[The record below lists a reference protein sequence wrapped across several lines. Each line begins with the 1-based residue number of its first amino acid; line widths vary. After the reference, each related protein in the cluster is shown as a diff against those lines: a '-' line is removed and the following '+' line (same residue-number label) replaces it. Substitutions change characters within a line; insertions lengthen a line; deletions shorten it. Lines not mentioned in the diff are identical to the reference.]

1 MQIPTTVILI
11 IGNGFLILEA
21 EKDVIVPHE
30 KYLTPSPS
38 LPFHIRK
45 SKLEVY
51 AVLNAA
57 ITGAP

>member
-1 MQIPTTVILI
+1 LI

-45 SKLEVY
+45 SELEVY